1 MESAVKKFAEH
12 DPVFG
17 ICGGYQMLGMCI
29 RDPHGVEEA
38 GEIRGLELLPMETE
52 LTMKKRR
59 SRVQGTITLT
69 EGVLASLGT
78 QKIMGYEI
86 HMGRTCAVQRVNA
99 LCQLNGEEEEKAATQ
114 DGGQQKNVYGT
125 YVHGIFDEGTLAY
138 DLCQCLAKRKGVCLE
153 NPDEKDYQRFKE
165 KQYDLLADG
174 IRKHMDMKRIY
185 EMLQE
190 AAI

>member
-1 MESAVKKFAEH
+1 
-12 DPVFG
+12 
-17 ICGGYQMLGMCI
+17 
-29 RDPHGVEEA
+29 
-38 GEIRGLELLPMETE
+38 
-52 LTMKKRR
+52 
-59 SRVQGTITLT
+59 
-69 EGVLASLGT
+69 
-78 QKIMGYEI
+78 MGYDI
-86 HMGRTCAVQRVNA
+86 HLGRSCAVQRLNS
-99 LCQLNGEEEEKAATQ
+99 LCQLNVEKEKKAATQ

-153 NPDEKDYQRFKE
+153 NPDEKDYQSFIE

-174 IRKHMDMKRIY
+174 IRKHMDMKHIY